1 MVKGGARSAWR
12 LLARAP
18 EVSGSGPVFPFGC
31 VSRTASMGLY
41 QAHPVHEGLG
51 AELRRG
57 TVPPKGGRSVTM
69 LPHRARDVLHGR
81 TVDRQQVV
89 AGNEAAQVRRAGR
102 VNAPDDDLPCEPCN
116 PYARAWVY
124 QALIGHAGY

>member
-18 EVSGSGPVFPFGC
+18 EVKWQWPGLPLWVCLEPPLWASVRRTLNTKAYRLR
-31 VSRTASMGLY
+31 SRA
-41 QAHPVHEGLG
+41 QAC
-51 AELRRG
+51 RQRG
-57 TVPPKGGRSVTM
+57 SVTM

-81 TVDRQQVV
+81 TIDRQQVV
-89 AGNEAAQVRRAGR
+89 AGNEAAKVRRAGR

-116 PYARAWVY
+116 RYARAWVY